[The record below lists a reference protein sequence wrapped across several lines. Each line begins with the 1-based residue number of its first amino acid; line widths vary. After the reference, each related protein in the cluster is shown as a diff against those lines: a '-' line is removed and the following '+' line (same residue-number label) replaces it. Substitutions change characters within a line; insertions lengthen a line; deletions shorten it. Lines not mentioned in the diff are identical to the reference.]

1 MHPIQYPF
9 TIFVVWSSFLFL
21 LYSFHKIYSKF
32 ILPIETDS
40 IQSGELIGN
49 GQVVSDNIDYSKSKT
64 LNLFT
69 NIILLC
75 QEKL

>member
-1 MHPIQYPF
+1 
-9 TIFVVWSSFLFL
+9 
-21 LYSFHKIYSKF
+21 
-32 ILPIETDS
+32 
-40 IQSGELIGN
+40 LIGN